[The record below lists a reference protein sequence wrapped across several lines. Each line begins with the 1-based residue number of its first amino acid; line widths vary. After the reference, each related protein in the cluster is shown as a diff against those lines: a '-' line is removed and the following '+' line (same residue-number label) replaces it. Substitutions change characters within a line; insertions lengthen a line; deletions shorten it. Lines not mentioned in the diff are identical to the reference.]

1 MQAAVATSP
10 RGAAASGAQDA
21 AGAPEA
27 AAALV
32 DAAGATRR
40 GGPALGLAAAAGGA
54 LIEGE
59 GMRAVAAA
67 SGTTMLATLSL
78 PAGTAFGSNAA
89 ISPPAVSSAPA
100 NVLVVATSSF
110 VIAGRWTAGGVAVEP
125 GLALGPAAVGGLPR
139 ARAFDAVRFFMPAQ
153 VLGLAPGWA
162 SFAGDEDAEG
172 GGRGWKVTAA
182 VSFVATVVGYHY
194 CNTAALR
201 RQNQRQVHGGQGPA
215 RRGPVQR
222 ARRIVPGSH
231 APGER
236 ELVAG

>member
-1 MQAAVATSP
+1 
-10 RGAAASGAQDA
+10 
-21 AGAPEA
+21 
-27 AAALV
+27 
-32 DAAGATRR
+32 
-40 GGPALGLAAAAGGA
+40 
-54 LIEGE
+54 
-59 GMRAVAAA
+59 MRAVAAA

-89 ISPPAVSSAPA
+89 ISAPAVSDVSA
-100 NVLVVATSSF
+100 NVLAVATSSF

-125 GLALGPAAVGGLPR
+125 GLALGPAAVEGLPR

-162 SFAGDEDAEG
+162 LDVGDEEPHG

-182 VSFVATVVGYHY
+182 VSFVVTVAGYHY

-201 RQNQRQVHGGQGPA
+201 RQNQRQVNSGQGPA
-215 RRGPVQR
+215 RRGSVQR
-222 ARRIVPGSH
+222 ARRVVPGSH

-236 ELVAG
+236 ELLAG